1 MIAELLK
8 PFHSKEKTQ
17 VLEAINTLR
26 LKVTPE
32 NIALTTSLPVA
43 TAAQQ
48 LNIIA
53 AETAAHLKVDS
64 SGALLYEFAPGF
76 ERAYI
81 YDVTKQLFTANGNFF
96 IRVLRL
102 LVRLAIGLTVAA
114 IKIILVVLNFLFRAM
129 FGILLIGSII
139 AIVIGIFAAIAAA
152 LDGDGPSLDIG
163 DIGGGGGDLLS
174 GFGNVDWNFDF
185 GYFTYDIIRLLD
197 WSYYWSD
204 PCYYHSYGYTYD
216 YYYSPQSAASRPLA
230 ANQSVSG
237 DSRTKGDFVTNC
249 FSFLF
254 GDGHPNA
261 DLKERYWHQIGL
273 TIKRNHGVVVAEQ
286 IAPFVGDKSGT
297 EDWMLPILVH
307 FNGSPEVTDK
317 GNILYVFPTF
327 VREDNL
333 SAQPLSLKP
342 QPNMGG
348 GDQLRDLYRSHL
360 KRQADQS
367 WGGPAVSTQNQ
378 LSRSLEERRWEFS
391 LQGIDSSMK
400 IATLAV
406 LNFAGSFWLYTAS
419 AQTKILLPFH
429 HMSMYM
435 LGYAIFLLAFPAA
448 RFFWIMCLNVGIDKR
463 NEQRSKFASALSAPT
478 SELKEKLSEASAHIN
493 NLLLAPKPSIV
504 FTTEEDSLEQK
515 FADSQKFT
523 DGEKFPETEK
533 ISETPKFSASRNY
546 IGKY

>member
-26 LKVTPE
+26 FKVTPE

-53 AETAAHLKVDS
+53 AETSAHLKVDS

-76 ERAYI
+76 ERAYV
-81 YDVTKQLFTANGNFF
+81 YDVTKHLFSANGNFF

-102 LVRLAIGLTVAA
+102 LMRLAIGLTVAA
-114 IKIILVVLNFLFRAM
+114 IKIVLLVLNFLFRAL

-139 AIVIGIFAAIAAA
+139 AIVIGIFAAIAAL
-152 LDGDGPSLDIG
+152 LDGDGPSIDIG

-174 GFGNVDWNFDF
+174 GIGNVDWNFDF
-185 GYFTYDIIRLLD
+185 GHFTYDFIRLLD

-204 PCYYHSYGYTYD
+204 PCYYHSYGYSYD
-216 YYYSPQSAASRPLA
+216 YYYSPQTAASRPFA
-230 ANQSVSG
+230 TNDSG
-237 DSRTKGDFVTNC
+237 ASDSRQRGDFVTNC
-249 FSFLF
+249 FSYLF
-254 GDGHPNA
+254 GDGNPNA
-261 DLKERYWHQIGL
+261 DFKERYWHQIGL
-273 TIKRNHGVVVAEQ
+273 AIKRNHGVVVAEQ
-286 IAPFVGDKSGT
+286 LAPYAGDQSGT

-307 FNGSPEVTDK
+307 FNGAPEVTEK

-333 SAQPLSLKP
+333 TTQPLSLKP
-342 QPNMGG
+342 QQNMGG
-348 GDQLRDLYRSHL
+348 GDQLRDLYRTHL

-367 WGGPAVSTQNQ
+367 WGGAAISTHNQ
-378 LSRSLEERRWEFS
+378 LSRSLAERRWQFS
-391 LQGIDSSMK
+391 LQDVDSSLK
-400 IATLAV
+400 IGTLTL
-406 LNFAGSFWLYTAS
+406 LNFFGSFWLYTTS
-419 AQTKILLPFH
+419 AHMKILLPFH
-429 HMSMYM
+429 HMSIYM

-448 RFFWIMCLNVGIDKR
+448 RFFWISCLNVGIDKR
-463 NEQRSKFASALSAPT
+463 NAQRSKFAGELSAPT

-493 NLLLAPKPSIV
+493 HLLLTPQPSIV
-504 FTTEEDSLEQK
+504 FSTEEDSLEQQFSETQKIAQAPK
-515 FADSQKFT
+515 FA
-523 DGEKFPETEK
+523 
-533 ISETPKFSASRNY
+533 ASRNY
-546 IGKY
+546 YSKL